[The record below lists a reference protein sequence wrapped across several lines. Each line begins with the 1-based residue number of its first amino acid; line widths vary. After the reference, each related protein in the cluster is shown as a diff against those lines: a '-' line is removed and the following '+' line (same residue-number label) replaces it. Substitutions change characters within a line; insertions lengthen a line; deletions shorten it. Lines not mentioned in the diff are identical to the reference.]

1 MPKDAASYGL
11 LKNPSS
17 QLISQLVPKRDVADF
32 LSRWC
37 DRPEWEQRFKT
48 QDLDVQFWANGLW
61 FMVYGLWIKQ
71 VGIVAYSTLANFVIY
86 RANMRSIGLEVKQ
99 ESATI
104 YLVQGSQQPFY
115 AVHRQPSGQLKC
127 ECMLYRLRAN
137 RLQREVPIFFQAM
150 NKKVFCHHTA
160 AIDPVQFVR
169 SSTKAAPRP
178 RLAHWANY

>member
-48 QDLDVQFWANGLW
+48 QDLDVQFWAN
-61 FMVYGLWIKQ
+61 GLWIKQ

-127 ECMLYRLRAN
+127 ECMLYRLRSN
-137 RLQREVPIFFQAM
+137 RLQREVPVFFKAM
-150 NKKVFCHHTA
+150 NRKVFCHHTA